1 MRDILVD
8 VSEQRVSGW
17 KRFFMWDFPR
27 GSVAYD
33 IKVGAIL
40 AFIFLTPASIF
51 RDQPTLDKAKDD
63 IVMLPVTGSE
73 ERFWLESSLVEGVA
87 SGNRSE
93 RLAELISDRTGKS
106 RRVVRL
112 EPMLSG
118 DGKTQGY
125 VAVTRQ

>member
-1 MRDILVD
+1 MRDILMN

-40 AFIFLTPASIF
+40 AFIFLTPATVF
-51 RDQPTLDKAKDD
+51 RDQPTLDKAKDNL
-63 IVMLPVTGSE
+63 VMLPVTGSE
-73 ERFWLESSLVEGVA
+73 ERFWLESSLVDGIA
-87 SGNRSE
+87 SDDRPE
-93 RLAELISDRTGKS
+93 RLANLISERTGKP

-112 EPMLSG
+112 EPLLSS

>member
-1 MRDILVD
+1 MRDILVN
-8 VSEQRVSGW
+8 VSKQRVSGW

-40 AFIFLTPASIF
+40 AFIFLTPASLF
-51 RDQPTLDKAKDD
+51 RDQPTLDKAKED

-73 ERFWLESSLVEGVA
+73 ERFWLERTLVEGID
-87 SGNRSE
+87 SGSRSE
-93 RLAELISDRTGKS
+93 RLAELISDRTGKA
-106 RRVVRL
+106 RRIVRL
-112 EPMLSG
+112 EPLLSG
-118 DGKTQGY
+118 DGKPQGY